1 MIMKITNIR
10 LIGLCVLILTLSAC
24 QPPEL
29 HHVIVNTTDAKLAVK
44 YKLAR
49 CGAGDSWGSWQ
60 PETLGETNFRNGD
73 GAWAVLSDEQ
83 YVLEKGTEAAKPR
96 EDGLIGQCLT
106 ETYSVEVAP
115 HTAVKFHKGDFR
127 PPQVIELLEIKGAA
141 GEVIYSGAAPLIMK
155 NFKSYSNKWFDIFGH
170 SLAVLWY

>member
-1 MIMKITNIR
+1 MSNTGFR
-10 LIGLCVLILTLSAC
+10 FVVLLLSIVMLSAC

-29 HHVIVNTTDAKLAVK
+29 HHVIVNTTDANLAVK

-60 PETLGETNFRNGD
+60 PEMLGETNFENGD
-73 GAWAVLSDEQ
+73 GAWTVLRDGQ
-83 YVLEKGTEAAKPR
+83 YVLEKGTEAAPPR
-96 EDGLIGQCLT
+96 ADGLIGQCLT
-106 ETYSVEVAP
+106 ETYTIEVAP

-127 PPQVIELLEIKGAA
+127 PPQIIKLLEIKGAA
-141 GEVIYSGAAPLIMK
+141 GEIAYSGDAPLIMR

-170 SLAVLWY
+170 SLAVLQY